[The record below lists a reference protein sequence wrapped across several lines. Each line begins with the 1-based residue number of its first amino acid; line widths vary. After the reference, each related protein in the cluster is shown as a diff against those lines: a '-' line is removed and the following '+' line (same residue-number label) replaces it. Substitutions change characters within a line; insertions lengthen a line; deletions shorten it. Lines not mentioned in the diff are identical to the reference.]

1 MLVLQHIYGWFRE
14 NQIYECCVPLK
25 IYLELHMD
33 KISLTKLIEYIDE
46 LSHLPG
52 NEWFHDKLKSKFS
65 KTESTKL
72 TSMIKK

>member
-1 MLVLQHIYGWFRE
+1 
-14 NQIYECCVPLK
+14 
-25 IYLELHMD
+25 MD